1 MRAEHVTTLKRK
13 ATEIL
18 SEINRSKE
26 PVMITMRGLPSVYI
40 VDADEYE
47 FEQSRSKILEGI
59 VRGERAIV
67 EGDLYTQEEVEERLA
82 KWLK

>member
-18 SEINRSKE
+18 SEVNRSKE
-26 PVMITMRGLPSVYI
+26 PVMITMHGLPSVYI
-40 VDADEYE
+40 VDVDEYE
-47 FEQSRSKILEGI
+47 FEQTRTKILEGI
-59 VRGERAIV
+59 ARGERALA
-67 EGDLYTQEEVEERLA
+67 EGDVYTQAEVEESLA